1 MILSL
6 NIALNNSFSSKLD
19 LNDELYIAT
28 SMNHQTGASA
38 TDIDLSIESN
48 VSDNILLLLRLSS
61 NASILLLLQYKV
73 DTESLFST
81 TIVTV

>member
-73 DTESLFST
+73 DIESLFST

>member
-28 SMNHQTGASA
+28 SVNHQTGASA

-48 VSDNILLLLRLSS
+48 VSDNILLLLRLSG

>member
-48 VSDNILLLLRLSS
+48 VSDNILLLLRLSG

>member
-6 NIALNNSFSSKLD
+6 NIALNNLFSSKLD

-28 SMNHQTGASA
+28 SMNHQTAASA

-48 VSDNILLLLRLSS
+48 VSDNILLLLRLSG

-73 DTESLFST
+73 DIESLFST

>member
-48 VSDNILLLLRLSS
+48 VSDNILLLLRPSG

>member
-28 SMNHQTGASA
+28 SINHQTGASA

-48 VSDNILLLLRLSS
+48 VSDNILLLLRLSG

-81 TIVTV
+81 TIATV